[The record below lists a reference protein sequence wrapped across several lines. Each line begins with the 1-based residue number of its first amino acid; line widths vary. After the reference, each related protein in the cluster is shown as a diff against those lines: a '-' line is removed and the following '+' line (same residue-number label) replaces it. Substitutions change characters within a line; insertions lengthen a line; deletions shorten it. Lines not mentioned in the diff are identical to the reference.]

1 MYVNRVMKPWII
13 QTDFHILI
21 SLVSSIR
28 SKINFYSLTKKEEW
42 GSLARRRKGMPPPP
56 QTINIRISMTSYEV
70 LAKAKRHKDEPIYSV
85 VNRILQSYKE
95 IKNGYDSDVP
105 ELKEWLELANNDKT
119 EYKKK
124 IEKLRLNIKNLEDAN
139 RWLTDRLYYLEEKQL
154 QDLKIPKVIN

>member
-1 MYVNRVMKPWII
+1 
-13 QTDFHILI
+13 
-21 SLVSSIR
+21 
-28 SKINFYSLTKKEEW
+28 
-42 GSLARRRKGMPPPP
+42 
-56 QTINIRISMTSYEV
+56 MTSYEV